1 MSALAGL
8 EPKEVFHYFEEISN
22 IPRPS
27 YKEEKIS
34 NYLVNF
40 AKERNLE
47 YYQDEVKNVIIIK
60 EAAPGYED
68 VAPLMIQGHMDMV
81 CEKEPGST
89 IDFENDGLTLEVNGD
104 YISAKGTTLGGD
116 DGIAVAYALAIL
128 DSDSIAHPRIEFICT
143 VSEEVGMEGAVAL
156 DVSHLKAKKLLNL
169 DSENEGIMLVSCAAS
184 TGTAYQHDSFIFR
197 IMLVSCAGGC
207 STVCELP
214 AEWEKS
220 AGNLV
225 SIHVAGL
232 KGGHSGVEIDKG
244 RANSNILLGRIL
256 LELKDEYHY
265 QIAALSGGNKQN
277 AIPRESAAEL
287 MVQEDA
293 TQLVH
298 KIEEIAEKIT
308 HEFSTSDPDI
318 QISVA
323 VEENCEKEV
332 LTEAAARKTVL
343 LINLLPNG
351 ILRMSDDIKG
361 LVETSLNL
369 GVLNLEKDKLTLQ
382 YAVRSAVGTAK
393 EYLLKRIAAL
403 VEEFGGRVT
412 NTGNYPAWEYR
423 RDSVLRDDMVR
434 IFKEMYGK
442 EPTVEAIHAG
452 LECGIL
458 AGKID
463 GLDAVSIGPDMIAIH
478 TTEEKL
484 SISSTKRVWDYILK
498 VIACK

>member
-1 MSALAGL
+1 MRVLTDL
-8 EPKEVFHYFEEISN
+8 EPKNVFSFFEDICS
-22 IPRPS
+22 IPHPS

-34 NYLVNF
+34 NYLVEF
-40 AKERNLE
+40 AKARGLE
-47 YYQDEVKNVIIIK
+47 HYQDELHNVIIIK
-60 EAAPGYED
+60 EASEGYED
-68 VAPLMIQGHMDMV
+68 VEPIILQGHMDMV
-81 CEKEPGST
+81 CEKAPDCDKDMDEEGLDLL
-89 IDFENDGLTLEVNGD
+89 IDGD
-104 YISAKGTTLGGD
+104 FISAKGTTLGGD

-128 DSDSIAHPRIEFICT
+128 DDDSLSHPRLEFVCT
-143 VSEEVGMEGAVAL
+143 VCEEVGMEGATGI
-156 DVSHLKAKKLLNL
+156 DVSMLKGKKLLNM
-169 DSENEGIMLVSCAAS
+169 DSEEEGVMLA
-184 TGTAYQHDSFIFR
+184 
-197 IMLVSCAGGC
+197 SCAGGC

-369 GVLNLEKDKLTLQ
+369 GVLTLEKDKLTLQ

-434 IFKEMYGK
+434 IFEEMYGK

>member
-81 CEKEPGST
+81 CEKEPGCT

-156 DVSHLKAKKLLNL
+156 DVSRLKAKKLLNL
-169 DSENEGIMLVSCAAS
+169 DSENEG
-184 TGTAYQHDSFIFR
+184 

-277 AIPRESAAEL
+277 AIPRESAVEL

-318 QISVA
+318 QISVT

-332 LTEAAARKTVL
+332 LTEAAARKAVL

-369 GVLNLEKDKLTLQ
+369 GVLTLEKDKLTLQ

>member
-1 MSALAGL
+1 
-8 EPKEVFHYFEEISN
+8 
-22 IPRPS
+22 
-27 YKEEKIS
+27 
-34 NYLVNF
+34 
-40 AKERNLE
+40 
-47 YYQDEVKNVIIIK
+47 
-60 EAAPGYED
+60 
-68 VAPLMIQGHMDMV
+68 
-81 CEKEPGST
+81 
-89 IDFENDGLTLEVNGD
+89 
-104 YISAKGTTLGGD
+104 
-116 DGIAVAYALAIL
+116 
-128 DSDSIAHPRIEFICT
+128 
-143 VSEEVGMEGAVAL
+143 
-156 DVSHLKAKKLLNL
+156 
-169 DSENEGIMLVSCAAS
+169 
-184 TGTAYQHDSFIFR
+184 
-197 IMLVSCAGGC
+197 MLVSCAGGC
-207 STVCELP
+207 STICELP

-225 SIHVAGL
+225 SIHAAGL

-369 GVLNLEKDKLTLQ
+369 GVLTLEKDKLTLQ

>member
-81 CEKEPGST
+81 CEKEPGCT

-156 DVSHLKAKKLLNL
+156 DVSRLKAKKLRNL
-169 DSENEGIMLVSCAAS
+169 DSENEG
-184 TGTAYQHDSFIFR
+184 

-277 AIPRESAAEL
+277 AIPRESAVEL

-318 QISVA
+318 QISVT

-332 LTEAAARKTVL
+332 LTEAAARKAVL

-369 GVLNLEKDKLTLQ
+369 GVLTLEKDKLTLQ

>member
-1 MSALAGL
+1 M
-8 EPKEVFHYFEEISN
+8 
-22 IPRPS
+22 
-27 YKEEKIS
+27 
-34 NYLVNF
+34 
-40 AKERNLE
+40 
-47 YYQDEVKNVIIIK
+47 
-60 EAAPGYED
+60 
-68 VAPLMIQGHMDMV
+68 
-81 CEKEPGST
+81 
-89 IDFENDGLTLEVNGD
+89 
-104 YISAKGTTLGGD
+104 
-116 DGIAVAYALAIL
+116 
-128 DSDSIAHPRIEFICT
+128 
-143 VSEEVGMEGAVAL
+143 
-156 DVSHLKAKKLLNL
+156 
-169 DSENEGIMLVSCAAS
+169 
-184 TGTAYQHDSFIFR
+184 
-197 IMLVSCAGGC
+197 
-207 STVCELP
+207 
-214 AEWEKS
+214 
-220 AGNLV
+220 
-225 SIHVAGL
+225 
-232 KGGHSGVEIDKG
+232 EIDKG

-287 MVQEDA
+287 MVQEDT

-369 GVLNLEKDKLTLQ
+369 GVLTLEKDKLTLQ